1 MTSTVDTKIFSKPDF
16 DVKKWINSVLK
27 PADQDNESIALVTRL
42 QMASDTTSHQ
52 FDQLTNSVIKSMPR
66 LLYDLKSITD
76 DASKTKER
84 VELVKKDYLNLMEGG
99 SAELALDK
107 LKRPHI
113 VKTRMEQCRSLL
125 KEAENWSH
133 LEVEAER
140 AIENLQFEDAASRLQ
155 SAQHSLDV
163 FQNTAEYEI
172 RHGLLIRLQ
181 DELKSRM
188 KEEVVKSLQ
197 EHDSVT
203 CYKYYKIYGKIGR
216 SEDFVD
222 LYFEVRNP
230 VVLKNWVQEDDLETR
245 LNRFYKALISML
257 SDEYVW
263 SASIFPDPKPVI
275 QALVQHILESLD
287 PSALQ
292 CLERTQEEMKQ
303 SALPSIVS
311 AFKVTETFGLELE
324 KLFSKPPVITASTEH
339 AESFDTHIKSHTR
352 RHSRSGSISLVP
364 LTLRQNADSNS
375 WSYILYE
382 PFLPIQSQYGNL
394 EQAYLE
400 YGLKA
405 IFKKDSFTGL
415 FQSGSGTMEIV
426 QYIAQDIISSVFQC
440 ARESIDR
447 CLTLT
452 HGYGGV
458 EWLKAFNQ
466 YIKSTLS
473 EIRKVAHRVENMS
486 SKDSELNRQEKEED
500 RRQSQDELY
509 DFESELEKGDDSTFQ
524 VGLRLLG
531 ICQSMDQHVSGIQ
544 DTLSREF
551 EFVKSI
557 VLFGKEDHVPPP
569 TPTNERPLHKR
580 SSSIDQWRS
589 HERKRSSSGADFIN
603 QTSNE
608 KYPRA
613 SISLLQSSILNTHEL
628 QSLMTK
634 VSSLSEV
641 REKTPIGKMLT
652 PCENEIQ
659 SFTEHCQHFVHDA
672 VKAPIK
678 RYLAT
683 IPTMDSVWTVDDEQQ
698 DDDSDD
704 GEDHTAT
711 TDIQVPRLSLSPNE
725 YVTHVGEQL
734 LMLPQQFE
742 VYAHDDALSYRIES
756 LPYIKDFDDVQE
768 EGEQQKNNDESINE
782 EEEEEE
788 EDKQDNDDDN
798 DSKKSNEQAIELWT
812 TSVARGTMVEF
823 IKEIKNIRNMT
834 YHGGRQ
840 LRTDIEY
847 LINVLSTLD
856 VQPLPELVSMYR
868 YFDLEESDLIKQLM
882 NAKKNPN
889 LEGEDALKAVA
900 EIRGVVLLEL

>member
-1 MTSTVDTKIFSKPDF
+1 
-16 DVKKWINSVLK
+16 
-27 PADQDNESIALVTRL
+27 
-42 QMASDTTSHQ
+42 
-52 FDQLTNSVIKSMPR
+52 
-66 LLYDLKSITD
+66 
-76 DASKTKER
+76 
-84 VELVKKDYLNLMEGG
+84 
-99 SAELALDK
+99 
-107 LKRPHI
+107 
-113 VKTRMEQCRSLL
+113 
-125 KEAENWSH
+125 
-133 LEVEAER
+133 
-140 AIENLQFEDAASRLQ
+140 
-155 SAQHSLDV
+155 
-163 FQNTAEYEI
+163 
-172 RHGLLIRLQ
+172 
-181 DELKSRM
+181 M
-188 KEEVVKSLQ
+188 KEEVIKSLQ
-197 EHDSVT
+197 EHDSVAG
-203 CYKYYKIYGKIGR
+203 YRYYKIYGRIGR

-230 VVLKNWVQEDDLETR
+230 AVLKNWIQEDDLDTR

-287 PSALQ
+287 PSTSQ
-292 CLERTQEEMKQ
+292 CLEKTQEEMKQ
-303 SALPSIVS
+303 GALPSIVS
-311 AFKVTETFGLELE
+311 AFKVTETFGLALE

-339 AESFDTHIKSHTR
+339 AQSFDTHIKSHAR

-400 YGLKA
+400 YGLKT
-405 IFKKDSFTGL
+405 IFGKDSFTKM
-415 FQSGSGTMEIV
+415 FHSGSGTMEIV
-426 QYIAQDIISSVFQC
+426 QYIAQDIISLVFQC

-458 EWLKAFNQ
+458 EWIKAFNQ
-466 YIKSTLS
+466 YIKSTLN

-486 SKDSELNRQEKEED
+486 SKDSELNRQEKEEE
-500 RRQSQDELY
+500 RRHSEDELY

-524 VGLRLLG
+524 IGLRLLG
-531 ICQSMDQHVSGIQ
+531 VCQSMDQQVSGIQ

-551 EFVKSI
+551 EFVKNI

-569 TPTNERPLHKR
+569 TPTSERPLHKR
-580 SSSIDQWRS
+580 SSSIDQWRT
-589 HERKRSSSGADFIN
+589 HERKRSSGGDFLN
-603 QTSNE
+603 QVAPSNE

-628 QSLMTK
+628 QSLMTH
-634 VSSLSEV
+634 VSSLSEE
-641 REKTPIGKMLT
+641 REKTPIEKMLT

-659 SFTEHCQHFVHDA
+659 SFTEHCQQFVHDA

-683 IPTMDSVWTVDDEQQ
+683 IPTMDSIWTVDDEQRNDE
-698 DDDSDD
+698 DDQVD
-704 GEDHTAT
+704 EEHTAT
-711 TDIQVPRLSLSPNE
+711 TDIHVPQLSLSPNE

-756 LPYIKDFDDVQE
+756 LPYIKDFDEHQE
-768 EGEQQKNNDESINE
+768 EGDQEKQ

-788 EDKQDNDDDN
+788 EDKDDGDDGDDN

-823 IKEIKNIRNMT
+823 IKEIKKIRNMT

-856 VQPLPELVSMYR
+856 VQPLPELISMYR

-889 LEGEDALKAVA
+889 QEGEDALKAVA
-900 EIRGVVLLEL
+900 EIRGVVLLEF